1 MIQLNLLPDVKLE
14 YLKAQQMRRLII
26 MLSFIV
32 GAAAVALLIFMLIFD
47 GLQKKHLGDINNDI
61 STYSNTLKN
70 EPQINKILTVQNQL
84 QQINSIESKK
94 PAATR
99 LFTYLNEITPVQDD
113 INNLSIDFTMNTVS
127 ITGGSDSLKDVN
139 TFVDT
144 LKYTN
149 FTQSGSTASNLAFSN
164 VVLTT
169 FSRTSQ
175 AENGDLA
182 TYTITFS
189 FNPVIFNIT
198 DNITLQVP
206 SIVTT
211 RSEEGQPSD
220 LFKAVPTP
228 STTPITSTTSGGN

>member
-26 MLSFIV
+26 MVSFIV
-32 GAAAVALLIFMLIFD
+32 GAAAIALLVFILIFD
-47 GLQKKHLGDINNDI
+47 GLQKKHLSDINNDI

-99 LFTYLNEITPVQDD
+99 LFTYLNEVTPAQDD

-149 FTQSGSTASNLAFSN
+149 FTQSGSSASNLAFSS

-169 FSRTSQ
+169 FSRTSE
-175 AENGDLA
+175 AEDGDLA

-198 DNITLQVP
+198 DNVTLEVP
-206 SIVTT
+206 NIVTT

-220 LFKAVPTP
+220 IFKAAPTTP
-228 STTPITSTTSGGN
+228 STTTSTTSGGN

>member
-1 MIQLNLLPDVKLE
+1 
-14 YLKAQQMRRLII
+14 